1 MTNLERAIKDGYAH
15 IIGEKGK
22 EKITY
27 VSSDN
32 HVENYSD
39 PEEKVRAEFW
49 AELIYKYEYPVN
61 RIKIEV
67 TVPDRLPTDRADI
80 VVFRDDE
87 CKRPYAVVECKKDC
101 VTDAEFNQA
110 IEQGVGN
117 ATWVKLRADY
127 VVIIAGGTR
136 RVLDVTDKFGALE
149 REQNILAD
157 LPHAYG
163 KPQEFRFYKGSE
175 NDIKPVDRED
185 LIAAIKKCH
194 QTLWGGGRLSPPTA
208 FGELCKLI
216 FVKISDEQKP
226 RKKGEPYQ
234 FQIKTHEPAS
244 KLAERI
250 NALYDEQK
258 KKDPEVFTDSIK
270 VDDRVLR
277 TVVSHLEAINLHET
291 DLDVKGVAFEQFMD
305 GFFKGDFGQYF
316 TPRPIIEFAVKM
328 TAPEHDWD
336 VLDTSCGSGGFLLYA
351 LDYIRHQATEYYE
364 KGSADHYRYW
374 HDFAE
379 KHLYGIEI
387 NDEIA
392 RVAKMNM
399 IVHDDGHT
407 NVISYDALESI
418 DKIAAHIF
426 HNINSKAVPLKSEQL
441 LKSVLIQQHDGLDF
455 NDRELIEKFGP
466 EYLLARKILSAN
478 PLIVRKLGYIEWIH
492 PRILSTLV
500 DLINYVQEKSGTR
513 IETLEQQEAL
523 INSLN
528 NTLRHAHPLGAAT
541 LQMASGLLFL
551 LVYMYYQM
559 ENGELDPQNKAEKE
573 KNQLIAWAEKYNI
586 TDAQHD
592 IEQYAA
598 VNADCIRA
606 IFDKYVLSTEQ
617 TIFMSRCFDSRFD
630 ENERAIRRAIECV
643 NREKGSSL
651 RLLRVDQHSEGATGQ
666 ISDRILRD
674 IEMSGLVIADL
685 SSGRANIPH
694 EIGFAMG
701 LKKGLILIH
710 NGTDAEAD
718 EHTPSNIKMYE
729 QIRFNQD
736 YHKLET
742 ELKAKLIDY
751 YKL

>member
-1 MTNLERAIKDGYAH
+1 MIRMEGLFSESFGGTCTIRGYARYDEIVELSYPH
-15 IIGEKGK
+15 PGYQRPVDDVHVGEISMFITSGSNSFSPEVVLAYTAKYDYYK
-22 EKITY
+22 EGAVSGIDAIADIRNGNGFTSNIDGISFKKIRKVNNGY
-27 VSSDN
+27 LYEISIPYEKKLID
-32 HVENYSD
+32 
-39 PEEKVRAEFW
+39 EEKPF
-49 AELIYKYEYPVN
+49 
-61 RIKIEV
+61 
-67 TVPDRLPTDRADI
+67 
-80 VVFRDDE
+80 
-87 CKRPYAVVECKKDC
+87 
-101 VTDAEFNQA
+101 
-110 IEQGVGN
+110 
-117 ATWVKLRADY
+117 
-127 VVIIAGGTR
+127 R
-136 RVLDVTDKFGALE
+136 RVDGNHRLQAM
-149 REQNILAD
+149 EQLVSTGQISST
-157 LPHAYG
+157 Y
-163 KPQEFRFYKGSE
+163 
-175 NDIKPVDRED
+175 
-185 LIAAIKKCH
+185 LIPFC
-194 QTLWGGGRLSPPTA
+194 
-208 FGELCKLI
+208 LI
-216 FVKISDEQKP
+216 
-226 RKKGEPYQ
+226 
-234 FQIKTHEPAS
+234 
-244 KLAERI
+244 
-250 NALYDEQK
+250 
-258 KKDPEVFTDSIK
+258 
-270 VDDRVLR
+270 
-277 TVVSHLEAINLHET
+277 
-291 DLDVKGVAFEQFMD
+291 
-305 GFFKGDFGQYF
+305 
-316 TPRPIIEFAVKM
+316 
-328 TAPEHDWD
+328 
-336 VLDTSCGSGGFLLYA
+336 
-351 LDYIRHQATEYYE
+351 
-364 KGSADHYRYW
+364 
-374 HDFAE
+374 
-379 KHLYGIEI
+379 
-387 NDEIA
+387 
-392 RVAKMNM
+392 
-399 IVHDDGHT
+399 
-407 NVISYDALESI
+407 
-418 DKIAAHIF
+418 
-426 HNINSKAVPLKSEQL
+426 SEQL

-478 PLIVRKLGYIEWIH
+478 PLTVRKLGYIEWIH

-528 NTLRHAHPLGAAT
+528 NTLRHAHPLGAAK

-630 ENERAIRRAIECV
+630 ENERAIRRAIEYV

>member
-1 MTNLERAIKDGYAH
+1 MTNLERAISIPY
-15 IIGEKGK
+15 EKK
-22 EKITY
+22 LI
-27 VSSDN
+27 D
-32 HVENYSD
+32 
-39 PEEKVRAEFW
+39 EEKPF
-49 AELIYKYEYPVN
+49 
-61 RIKIEV
+61 
-67 TVPDRLPTDRADI
+67 
-80 VVFRDDE
+80 
-87 CKRPYAVVECKKDC
+87 
-101 VTDAEFNQA
+101 
-110 IEQGVGN
+110 
-117 ATWVKLRADY
+117 
-127 VVIIAGGTR
+127 R
-136 RVLDVTDKFGALE
+136 RVDGNHRLQAM
-149 REQNILAD
+149 EQLVSTGQISSTYLIPFCLILFAD
-157 LPHAYG
+157 
-163 KPQEFRFYKGSE
+163 
-175 NDIKPVDRED
+175 
-185 LIAAIKKCH
+185 
-194 QTLWGGGRLSPPTA
+194 
-208 FGELCKLI
+208 
-216 FVKISDEQKP
+216 
-226 RKKGEPYQ
+226 
-234 FQIKTHEPAS
+234 
-244 KLAERI
+244 
-250 NALYDEQK
+250 
-258 KKDPEVFTDSIK
+258 TDSLKDEK
-270 VDDRVLR
+270 V
-277 TVVSHLEAINLHET
+277 
-291 DLDVKGVAFEQFMD
+291 
-305 GFFKGDFGQYF
+305 
-316 TPRPIIEFAVKM
+316 
-328 TAPEHDWD
+328 
-336 VLDTSCGSGGFLLYA
+336 
-351 LDYIRHQATEYYE
+351 
-364 KGSADHYRYW
+364 
-374 HDFAE
+374 
-379 KHLYGIEI
+379 
-387 NDEIA
+387 
-392 RVAKMNM
+392 
-399 IVHDDGHT
+399 
-407 NVISYDALESI
+407 
-418 DKIAAHIF
+418 IF